1 MISKFLHCTRKY
13 AKRLAFFSISTL
25 LILLSINHNTRQ
37 NLEEQQAEE
46 DNWIEHLCPKYTH
59 RDTSSDLKLEWI
71 DPTNDTIFFT
81 ETSCGKRFYGR
92 QVRKENGESRDRSK
106 KTNFYLFIYFIRL
119 CLGFYSVFVLF
130 CLFSCLVRGNYSDK
144 QKIST
149 LLYWNILLCLLF
161 SVLPFYL

>member
-13 AKRLAFFSISTL
+13 AKRLAFLSISTL

-37 NLEEQQAEE
+37 NLEEQLAED

-92 QVRKENGESRDRSK
+92 QVRKENGGSK
-106 KTNFYLFIYFIRL
+106 DLFEETRFLFIY
-119 CLGFYSVFVLF
+119 
-130 CLFSCLVRGNYSDK
+130 
-144 QKIST
+144 IS
-149 LLYWNILLCLLF
+149 IF
-161 SVLPFYL
+161 SVCV

>member
-13 AKRLAFFSISTL
+13 AKRLAFLSISTL

-37 NLEEQQAEE
+37 NLEEQLAEE

-106 KTNFYLFIYFIRL
+106 KTRFLFIYLFYPFVFSFFIL
-119 CLGFYSVFVLF
+119 YLF
-130 CLFSCLVRGNYSDK
+130 CFVCFPV
-144 QKIST
+144 
-149 LLYWNILLCLLF
+149 W
-161 SVLPFYL
+161 